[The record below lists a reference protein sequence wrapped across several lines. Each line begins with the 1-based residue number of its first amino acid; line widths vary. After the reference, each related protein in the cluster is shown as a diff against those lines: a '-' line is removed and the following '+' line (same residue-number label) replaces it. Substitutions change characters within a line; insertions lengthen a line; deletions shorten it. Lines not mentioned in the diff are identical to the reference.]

1 MTSVVE
7 LGVCSPRFCSQPDL
21 AVFLWM
27 PNPSADTG
35 LSLGEDGEPNSCW
48 AGAVTLGVLVLSH
61 PKSER
66 EDTAAVLLIVLF
78 SRRH

>member
-1 MTSVVE
+1 MTSVIE
-7 LGVCSPRFCSQPDL
+7 LGVCSPRFCSQTEL
-21 AVFLWM
+21 AVYLWM
-27 PNPSADTG
+27 PDPSTDTG
-35 LSLGEDGEPNSCW
+35 LSLGEDGEPSSCW

-66 EDTAAVLLIVLF
+66 EDTTTVLFIVFF